1 MTTWL
6 RTGTPTFTDNSTTV
20 TFTGVDLIASNVNA
34 GDAIHAPDG
43 EVYEIASVDSATQL
57 TLTQPYR
64 LRTGYAI
71 QPTRG
76 IVAKL
81 RDALQAQISQ
91 VESYLSGPLI
101 GRFNGG
107 SAAQP
112 GVSRNTDQDTGLA
125 WLSSNKLSMVAG
137 GQEAFSVTASEASGG
152 AVQSSATDDTAGKLM
167 KVGGFGLGGQIDYVS
182 VDLDVVPYG
191 FGANSGVANYPL
203 NNPTGTAANSR
214 WSWAT
219 FGNTNAAL
227 QIAHRNDVKDGPY
240 VRASTVGSWRDWE
253 KILTRE
259 SDILGTVSQSGGV
272 PTGAIVEEGSN
283 AQGDFTKFASG
294 LMICRRKLS
303 YTGMTSAVQGNGYT
317 NGTGFGSI
325 SWPATF
331 VERPVCA
338 GSVEN
343 SASILVGFYQ
353 ANANTYSPRVLS
365 FNAIPGDFDM
375 NVSAIGKWF

>member
-125 WLSSNKLSMVAG
+125 WLTSNALSVIAG
-137 GQEAFSVTASEASGG
+137 GTEALRLTATEASGG
-152 AVQSSATDDTAGKLM
+152 AVQSTTTDATIGKLM
-167 KVGGFGLGGQIDYVS
+167 KVGGFGIGG
-182 VDLDVVPYG
+182 
-191 FGANSGVANYPL
+191 
-203 NNPTGTAANSR
+203 
-214 WSWAT
+214 
-219 FGNTNAAL
+219 NAAGVPSANL
-227 QIAHRNDVKDGPY
+227 DDITVSGAYPFDASTLNSPPSMTNGIVWHGTRTTGIHTQIAISRGNGSQGRIAGRSSTAQNSWTDWCTPY
-240 VRASTVGSWRDWE
+240 ERRT
-253 KILTRE
+253 
-259 SDILGTVSQSGGV
+259 ILGTVSQSSGV
-272 PTGAIVEEGSN
+272 PTGAIIERGSN
-283 AQGDFTKFASG
+283 ANG
-294 LMICRRKLS
+294 S
-303 YTGMTSAVQGNGYT
+303 YTRWADGTQMCWNSNAAIATAPAAFSGTITKIDGNKL
-317 NGTGFGSI
+317 
-325 SWPATF
+325 W
-331 VERPVCA
+331 
-338 GSVEN
+338 
-343 SASILVGFYQ
+343 
-353 ANANTYSPRVLS
+353 
-365 FNAIPGDFDM
+365 
-375 NVSAIGKWF
+375 IGRWF